1 MNNENLGTTYVRY
14 EIYNPYTLEVLDL
27 SCCKE
32 SDIIMN
38 IPVKLDPE
46 TAFLFDSL
54 SKYNYNLFDPN
65 DSFYND
71 ICAVYKTENGTD
83 IILEDRK
90 NDFYKNN
97 GNKTLCQNECS
108 LKKYNSANKK
118 AECECSI
125 QKEINDLDLN
135 EVKNSFNQTNIINN
149 FYGILK
155 NSNYLVLKCYKLVFN
170 LKNIFKNIGMIIMT
184 IILIISIILI
194 IIHYKKE
201 QKKIFYYIQSILK
214 LKFFLYLA
222 NNDSIQKLLTFNPN
236 KLKPICKINK
246 SSIIFNI
253 NKKKIKRK
261 KLAKNLNDISEKS
274 KNNLY
279 SKSNRFGDSKVMQ
292 DLSSMIIRKEMNDE
306 ISEKKVINCFNSM
319 NKHVKKEWI
328 EEFKSIHDFNMNN
341 KKINKL
347 TEKELN
353 TLNYKNAIK
362 KDKRTYLQ
370 YYWSLLKQKH
380 LIIFTFVPMEDYNL
394 YCIKISLF
402 LVTFSLSLTINAFF
416 FDDETMHKIYK
427 NYGNFNF
434 LYQIGQILYSTVICA
449 VINGIL
455 KFLSLS
461 QQQILDIKQ
470 QKDFISAFKKSE
482 SIKKCIKIK
491 YVIFYFFMFIFL
503 LFFWY
508 FISCFCI
515 VYNNTQILL
524 FKDTLM
530 SFGLSLVYPFGLNL
544 LPGLLRIPA
553 LRAEKRNMKCLYK
566 ISLLVAL
573 I

>member
-1 MNNENLGTTYVRY
+1 M
-14 EIYNPYTLEVLDL
+14 
-27 SCCKE
+27 
-32 SDIIMN
+32 
-38 IPVKLDPE
+38 
-46 TAFLFDSL
+46 
-54 SKYNYNLFDPN
+54 
-65 DSFYND
+65 
-71 ICAVYKTENGTD
+71 
-83 IILEDRK
+83 
-90 NDFYKNN
+90 
-97 GNKTLCQNECS
+97 
-108 LKKYNSANKK
+108 
-118 AECECSI
+118 SI
-125 QKEINDLDLN
+125 
-135 EVKNSFNQTNIINN
+135 
-149 FYGILK
+149 
-155 NSNYLVLKCYKLVFN
+155 
-170 LKNIFKNIGMIIMT
+170 
-184 IILIISIILI
+184 
-194 IIHYKKE
+194 
-201 QKKIFYYIQSILK
+201 
-214 LKFFLYLA
+214 
-222 NNDSIQKLLTFNPN
+222 
-236 KLKPICKINK
+236 KPICKINK
-246 SSIIFNI
+246 SSFVFNI
-253 NKKKIKRK
+253 NKKKIKKNKFAK
-261 KLAKNLNDISEKS
+261 KLNDISEKS
-274 KNNLY
+274 NNNLY
-279 SKSNRFGDSKVMQ
+279 AKSNRFGDSKMMQ
-292 DLSSMIIRKEMNDE
+292 DLNSMIIRKETNDAK
-306 ISEKKVINCFNSM
+306 SEKKVIHCFNSM

-328 EEFKSIHDFNMNN
+328 EEFKSIHDFNTNN

-427 NYGNFNF
+427 NNGNLDF
-434 LYQIGQILYSTVICA
+434 LYQIGQILYSTVFCA

-515 VYNNTQILL
+515 VYNNTQIIL

-530 SFGLSLVYPFGLNL
+530 SFGLSLVYPLGLNL
-544 LPGLLRIPA
+544 LPGLLRISA
-553 LRAEKRNMKCLYK
+553 LRAQKRNMKCLYK
-566 ISLLVAL
+566 ISLLVA
-573 I
+573 II